1 MSTLIQEIQQMRL
14 QATSNQSKK
23 LDDGTMYHWADE
35 QAILDVLQPVL
46 EKENAYLVWT
56 LDSIEGNN
64 VVALSLYEND
74 HVILTRATVIGETR
88 NNNEFTARCTTIRRD
103 MLSMMFMIRTVVVG
117 GNANDTTTVEET
129 TKDKPAVSEAFNAAS
144 KKIEL
149 AKENAALMV
158 LKDAISNS
166 KKLTGDEKISLFEK
180 IADKIDNGDSI
191 E

>member
-1 MSTLIQEIQQMRL
+1 MRL